1 MNHRHWLEITKN
13 RVCVLFEHVL
23 ASNLFSCL
31 PFFRIFFNFFPF
43 FLPLRR
49 KTVEKSRTFT
59 ADSAPRF
66 LDSFF
71 FLSLKPRCL
80 PTTDGASMGNAASLW
95 GEVSRIGKIIAKGV
109 AFCIWTIQVY
119 AYMYTYM
126 CTYMFDFHR
135 MNGSQSYENIPVPW
149 ILWGWNLW
157 VMFLNQRCGEEI
169 ISPWVLVSIIFYVQR
184 RSLGR
189 SFYGMP
195 QKPGSDEW
203 WNLIR
208 QGKT

>member
-1 MNHRHWLEITKN
+1 MKVPTVTRSPLSHRS
-13 RVCVLFEHVL
+13 VGGF
-23 ASNLFSCL
+23 FSKTGSE
-31 PFFRIFFNFFPF
+31 IFFENRNR
-43 FLPLRR
+43 LY
-49 KTVEKSRTFT
+49 
-59 ADSAPRF
+59 SAGCN
-66 LDSFF
+66 L
-71 FLSLKPRCL
+71 LKIICFV
-80 PTTDGASMGNAASLW
+80 SLW

>member
-1 MNHRHWLEITKN
+1 MKVPTVTRSPLSHRS
-13 RVCVLFEHVL
+13 VGGF
-23 ASNLFSCL
+23 FSKTGSE
-31 PFFRIFFNFFPF
+31 IFFENGNR
-43 FLPLRR
+43 LY
-49 KTVEKSRTFT
+49 
-59 ADSAPRF
+59 SAGCN
-66 LDSFF
+66 L
-71 FLSLKPRCL
+71 LKIICFV
-80 PTTDGASMGNAASLW
+80 SLW

-169 ISPWVLVSIIFYVQR
+169 ISPWVVVDWYCLFSIPIWGRFPFW
-184 RSLGR
+184 RSL
-189 SFYGMP
+189 FFNWV
-195 QKPGSDEW
+195 GSTT
-203 WNLIR
+203 NQTRIN
-208 QGKT
+208 